1 MKPIDDLLEIMRT
14 LRDPDKGC
22 PWDQQQTIET
32 ILPHTL
38 EEVAELVEAIEQNDI
53 PAISDELG
61 DILFHIVYYAQLAE
75 EAGHFNFQTVT
86 EGINAK
92 LRRRHPHVF
101 ADSKID
107 TAEQQSIAW
116 EQIKQR
122 ERQQRTNKNDVEVS
136 LLDGISSK
144 LPALI
149 HAHKLQRRAATVGFD
164 WVSIEPVLCKIE
176 EEINEL
182 RQEIDN
188 GADKAKVMDELGDL
202 LFACVNFARH
212 TEIDTELA
220 LRKTNRKFTE
230 RFKFI
235 EQALAAKNKS
245 LADASLDE
253 MEILWQQAKAVSR
266 QASSVKSEE

>member
-1 MKPIDDLLEIMRT
+1 MKPID
-14 LRDPDKGC
+14 
-22 PWDQQQTIET
+22 
-32 ILPHTL
+32 
-38 EEVAELVEAIEQNDI
+38 EQC
-53 PAISDELG
+53 
-61 DILFHIVYYAQLAE
+61 
-75 EAGHFNFQTVT
+75 
-86 EGINAK
+86 
-92 LRRRHPHVF
+92 
-101 ADSKID
+101 
-107 TAEQQSIAW
+107 IAW

-122 ERQQRTNKNDVEVS
+122 ESKQRANISDVNVS

-144 LPALI
+144 LPAMI
-149 HAHKLQRRAATVGFD
+149 CAHKLQSRAATVGFD
-164 WVSIEPVLCKIE
+164 WVGIEPVLCKIE

-182 RQEIDN
+182 RQEIEN

-212 TEIDTELA
+212 TEIDAELA

-253 MEILWQQAKAVSR
+253 MEALWQQAKAVSR
-266 QASSVKSEE
+266 QA